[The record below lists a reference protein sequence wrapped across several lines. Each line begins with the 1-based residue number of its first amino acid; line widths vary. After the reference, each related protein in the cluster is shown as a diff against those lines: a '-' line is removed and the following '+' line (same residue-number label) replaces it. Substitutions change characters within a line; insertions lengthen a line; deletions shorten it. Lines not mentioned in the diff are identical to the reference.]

1 MAERGF
7 QGVGVGLRS
16 PHLEAIADWPG
27 HPVPF
32 WEVAPENVLGQGGRK
47 ARRTLE
53 ILRRD
58 PVLTHGLSLSLA
70 GFDSWDPDHLRD
82 LAALLEALRAPFHSE
97 HLCFTTVGGTN
108 THELLP
114 MPFTRASARQAIQR
128 IRQLRSELGVP
139 VIIENIT
146 YYAELGRGEMSEGE
160 FLVEVLEGA
169 DCGLLLDVNNVYVN
183 SLNWGFDPCQWLER
197 IPLGRVRQ
205 LHVAGHERFDAAMV
219 DTHGSAVADPVAD
232 LMQWVVRRCGP
243 LPVLL
248 EWDHHIPELSELLQ
262 ERERLQ
268 GLYLQALA
276 EVPAHA

>member
-1 MAERGF
+1 
-7 QGVGVGLRS
+7 V
-16 PHLEAIADWPG
+16 EAIADWPE

-32 WEVAPENVLGQGGRK
+32 WEIAPENLLGQGGRK
-47 ARRTLE
+47 ARRTRE

-70 GFDSWDPDHLRD
+70 GFDPWDPGYLRD

-97 HLCFTTVGGTN
+97 HLCFTTVGGSN

-114 MPFTRASARQAIQR
+114 MPFTRASAQQAIQR
-128 IRQLRSELGVP
+128 IRRLRSELGVP

-146 YYAELGRGEMSEGE
+146 YYAELGDAEMSDGD
-160 FLVEVLEGA
+160 FLIEVLEGA

-183 SLNWGFDPCQWLER
+183 SLNWGFDPYRWLER
-197 IPLGRVRQ
+197 MPLERVRQ
-205 LHVAGHERFDAAMV
+205 LHIAGHERFDAAVV
-219 DTHGSAVADPVAD
+219 DTHGAAVADPVAD
-232 LMQWVVRRCGP
+232 LMQWVIRRRGP

-248 EWDHHIPELSELLQ
+248 ERDHGIPDLAALLE

-268 GLYLQALA
+268 VLYAQALA
-276 EVPAHA
+276 EAPVHA

>member
-1 MAERGF
+1 
-7 QGVGVGLRS
+7 V
-16 PHLEAIADWPG
+16 EAIADWPE

-32 WEVAPENVLGQGGRK
+32 WEIAPENLLGQGGRK
-47 ARRTLE
+47 ARRTRE

-70 GFDSWDPDHLRD
+70 GFDPWDPGYLRD

-97 HLCFTTVGGTN
+97 HLCFTTVGGSN

-128 IRQLRSELGVP
+128 IRRLRSELGVP

-146 YYAELGRGEMSEGE
+146 YYAELGDAEMSDGD
-160 FLVEVLEGA
+160 FLIEVLEGA

-183 SLNWGFDPCQWLER
+183 SLNWGFDPYRWLER
-197 IPLGRVRQ
+197 IPLERVRQ
-205 LHVAGHERFDAAMV
+205 MHIAGHERFDAAVV
-219 DTHGSAVADPVAD
+219 DTHGAAVAGSVAD
-232 LMQWVVRRCGP
+232 LMQWVIRRRGP

-248 EWDHHIPELSELLQ
+248 ERDHGIPDLAVLLE
-262 ERERLQ
+262 EREQLQ
-268 GLYLQALA
+268 ALYAQALA
-276 EVPAHA
+276 EAPVHA

>member
-1 MAERGF
+1 MPQRGF
-7 QGVGVGLRS
+7 EGIGIGLRG
-16 PHLEAIADWPG
+16 PHVEAIADWPQ

-32 WEVAPENVLGQGGRK
+32 WEIAPENVLGQGGRK

-70 GFDSWDPDHLRD
+70 GFDPWDADYLRD
-82 LAALLEALRAPFHSE
+82 LAAFLEVLRAPFHSE
-97 HLCFTTVGGTN
+97 HLCFTNVGGSN

-128 IRQLRSELGVP
+128 IRHLQAELGVP
-139 VIIENIT
+139 VIVENIT
-146 YYAELGRGEMSEGE
+146 YYAELGQGEMGDGE

-183 SLNWGFDPCQWLER
+183 GLNWGFDPYRWLGQL
-197 IPLGRVRQ
+197 PLERVRQ
-205 LHVAGHERFDAAMV
+205 LHIAGHERIDSTVV
-219 DTHGSAVADPVAD
+219 DTHGAAVADPVGE
-232 LMQWVVRRCGP
+232 LMQWVIRRRGP

-248 EWDHHIPELSELLQ
+248 ERDHDIPELSVLLE

-268 GLYLQALA
+268 VLYDQALT
-276 EVPAHA
+276 EVAAHA